1 MEMSSLLELSTLPLF
16 GCFIGDIISGAL
28 GFIGQERANE
38 ANERIARDNREFQER
53 MSSTAVRRQVSDMR
67 AAGINPILA
76 ARYGGAST
84 PAGATARVESSLGA
98 GVSSALAV
106 RRNREEMKS
115 IRQSVKTDAAR
126 EQLQNDLANQALEGA
141 NLNIANARVAR
152 AQEREINA
160 RADHLILDIPRARI
174 DHDIHAAAAG
184 EVSRYIKAL
193 GPGGTAAGSFL
204 KWLFSPK
211 GSKVFSGA
219 KR

>member
-53 MSSTAVRRQVSDMR
+53 MSSTAVRRQVKDMR

-106 RRNREEMKS
+106 RRNREEMKAV
-115 IRQSVKTDAAR
+115 RQSVKTDKAR
-126 EQLQNDLANQALEGA
+126 EQLQNDLATQALEGA
-141 NLNIANARVAR
+141 NMNIANARLAR
-152 AQEREINA
+152 AQ
-160 RADHLILDIPRARI
+160 ADKVDAEKMHLLLDIPRAKL
-174 DHDIHAAAAG
+174 DHDVHSAAAG
-184 EVSRYIKAL
+184 EVSRYLKAL
-193 GPGGTAAGSFL
+193 GPGASLL
-204 KWLFSPK
+204 KFIFGGK
-211 GSKVFSGA
+211 G
-219 KR
+219 R